1 MSCLSISYVTS
12 ISTHITFLPTT
23 THIYLRIGISCTC
36 ISDSTTNPSLRTI
49 IYLVFPLPNVLR
61 ISTVHHWC
69 SIILRRIEISR
80 IVNLN
85 HIYLSFIPIMP
96 TLLCFLL
103 LWCHFT
109 SRWAC
114 WSQKLLRWIISNN
127 NVFLRNTS
135 ITGNFSGSSVILW
148 IWVRLSTTSAV
159 WMF

>member
-1 MSCLSISYVTS
+1 LSCLSISYVS
-12 ISTHITFLPTT
+12 PISTHITFLPTT
-23 THIYLRIGISCTC
+23 AHIYFRIGISCTC
-36 ISDSTTNPSLRTI
+36 ISVSTTNPSLRTI

-69 SIILRRIEISR
+69 SIILWRIEISR

-85 HIYLSFIPIMP
+85 HIYLSFIPIMS

-103 LWCHFT
+103 LWCHFS
-109 SRWAC
+109 SRRAR
-114 WSQKLLRWIISNN
+114 WSQKLLRWIITNN

-135 ITGNFSGSSVILW
+135 IAGNFSGSCVMLW
-148 IWVRLSTTSAV
+148 IWVRLSSTSAV